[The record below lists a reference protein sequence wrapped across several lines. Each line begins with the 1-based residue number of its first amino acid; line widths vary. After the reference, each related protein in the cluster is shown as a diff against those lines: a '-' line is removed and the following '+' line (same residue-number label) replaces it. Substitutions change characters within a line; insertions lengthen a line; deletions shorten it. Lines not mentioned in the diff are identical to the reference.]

1 MEKDLRHKKRI
12 ATSLFGKISVVALKT
27 LAALVLIAL
36 LAVFVTSVSPIYDFG
51 EPKPFSGPDIFN
63 PYRDGGDS
71 AFCWKRANFH
81 THTRV
86 KGILNECEHWP
97 DETDAAYRKFG
108 YDIVTFSNH
117 NELTVHPYDSLLQV
131 NVYEHG
137 YNLFKYHKL
146 VFGCSDV
153 NLFDHLVPLFA
164 SQKQF
169 QLDLLGKE
177 SDFIQMNHP
186 LRTIGTSE
194 DHMRKLGGYRIME
207 LDSGKSK
214 ENEYWDWALSAGHYS
229 FGLANDDLHFP
240 DRSSAIAVRCNFLCC
255 PSARYE
261 DIRKTLLGGCYYAM
275 RVPDYGRGD
284 WEVKYERNR
293 HLPSVERI
301 CLDGQTVYIALSCPA
316 DSIKVTGQ
324 DHATLALALSLAVA
338 LINMQNWPWIDRH
351 APKIGSLIMPWSYVV
366 NSVRYYNSERKRNRK
381 EIPLPDARI
390 ATDSRDVC
398 VLVIGESARR
408 ANFSLYGYGR
418 PTNPLLER
426 DSVTALMA
434 DAAATYTTAGVKA
447 ILDHKP
453 TNKLYEILP
462 NYLYRNGVDV
472 VWRSAN
478 WGEPPLHIDK
488 YYGTRELKAR
498 YPEADDRYDGIL
510 LAGLRDEILSSDK
523 DKLLIVLH
531 TSTSH
536 GPTYYK
542 KYPAEFEAFKP
553 VCTTVE
559 MSKADPGELMNA
571 YDNTIVYTDYL
582 IHSVIEI
589 LRDVPRRSCL
599 IFVSDHG
606 ESLGEGNLYMH
617 GVPMLVA
624 PKEQIEIPFLVWTSD
639 GELKADAGKQVG
651 QYHVFHSILR
661 FLGIDSPVYDES
673 RDIFSPS
680 EKE

>member
-1 MEKDLRHKKRI
+1 MEKELRPGRR
-12 ATSLFGKISVVALKT
+12 TSASLLGKISVVVLKT

-36 LAVFVTSVSPIYDFG
+36 LAVFVTSVSPIYDFA
-51 EPKPFSGPDIFN
+51 EPRPFSGPDIFN

-117 NELTVHPYDSLLQV
+117 NELTVHPYDPLLQV

-293 HLPSVERI
+293 HLPSIERI
-301 CLDGQTVYIALSCPA
+301 GLDGQTVYIALSCPA

-324 DHATLALALSLAVA
+324 DHATLAVA

-488 YYGTRELKAR
+488 HYGTRELKAR

-542 KYPAEFEAFKP
+542 KYPAGFEVFKP

-673 RDIFSPS
+673 LDIFSPT